1 MALMNLHCTQ
11 LLVNSATCGMCV
23 CVWESGEGGMEGK
36 ASQVL
41 GDSDGWLNS
50 FLKIHNKQYMY
61 HIAHLAIKS
70 QWAEMT

>member
-1 MALMNLHCTQ
+1 
-11 LLVNSATCGMCV
+11 
-23 CVWESGEGGMEGK
+23 MEGK

-61 HIAHLAIKS
+61 HIAHSAIKS
-70 QWAEMT
+70 HAVSRNDIYSTYALLGTYCIAGNF